1 MSVFTSATKIKKA
14 KKADPTPFEESVAQA
29 LYDLQVNSDKLKG
42 TLLPLFSAHIGF
54 FSSLSFSFL
63 SFSFRPRLRVVACI
77 HWKFFIV
84 HAIDSFLSLI
94 VRMCTFRPAS

>member
-54 FSSLSFSFL
+54 FSSPLSFSF
-63 SFSFRPRLRVVACI
+63 FV
-77 HWKFFIV
+77 FFL
-84 HAIDSFLSLI
+84 HAL
-94 VRMCTFRPAS
+94 VCV